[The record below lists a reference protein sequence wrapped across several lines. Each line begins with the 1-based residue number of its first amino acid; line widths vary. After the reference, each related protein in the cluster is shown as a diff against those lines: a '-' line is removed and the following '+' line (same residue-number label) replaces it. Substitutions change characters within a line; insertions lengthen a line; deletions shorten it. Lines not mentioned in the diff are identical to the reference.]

1 MAPMQYARYRPYLYR
16 SSTPTFDKDRLMTV
30 FNRRLFLSA
39 LALAP
44 LALAATPGRS
54 QAAADP
60 AILTPVNALIET
72 LLIVMK
78 QGQATP
84 FASRVTTLAPVV
96 DRSFDLDAIL
106 RASAGTGF
114 AALDAAQQDALRAAF
129 RDYTIASYVHSF
141 NNFNGQR
148 FEVQPDTRPVAN
160 GEQVVRT
167 RIIPTSGESHALDYV
182 VRASGNIWR
191 VVDVLADGN
200 VSRVA
205 VQRSDFR
212 RLLAQGGASAL
223 IGSLRAKVQEL
234 ATP

>member
-1 MAPMQYARYRPYLYR
+1 MQYARNSPCVYN

-30 FNRRLFLSA
+30 FGRRLFLSTLGFA
-39 LALAP
+39 S
-44 LALAATPGRS
+44 LALAAAPCRS

-78 QGQATP
+78 QGQTAP
-84 FASRVTTLAPVV
+84 FASRVTTLAPVI

-106 RASAGTGF
+106 RASAGSGF
-114 AALDAAQQDALRAAF
+114 SALDAAQQDALRAAF

-148 FEVQPDTRPVAN
+148 FEVQPDTRPIAN
-160 GEQVVRT
+160 GEQVVQT
-167 RIIPTSGESHALDYV
+167 RMITTSGEPHALDYV
-182 VRASGNIWR
+182 MRARGNTWQ
-191 VVDVLADGN
+191 VVDVLADGS

-212 RLLAQGGASAL
+212 RLLEEGGAPAL